1 MKLKLYYARKSGSL
15 AVRILIHELDLSC
28 EFIAVTQK
36 TYMTEN
42 KENFLT
48 INPKGRLPT
57 LVTEDNMVLT
67 ESQVIQQY
75 LADQYA
81 AQHNMPDLLPPVND
95 FRRYRV
101 LEWISFIRVDLHNL
115 YLLLI
120 NLEVPKDLKKNYFQ
134 PMFIKKLE
142 YSHKAL
148 ENKQYLMGDV
158 FTIADGYLFVI
169 LTWLKDLEINISDFP
184 NLEKYFLLLKQ
195 RPSIALSLKEK
206 NLIV

>member
-15 AVRILIHELDLSC
+15 AVRILMHELDLSC

-36 TYMTEN
+36 TYMTEH

-48 INPKGRLPT
+48 INPKGRLPA
-57 LVTEDNMVLT
+57 LITENNMVLT

-81 AQHNMPDLLPPVND
+81 AQHNMPDLLPPIND
-95 FRRYRV
+95 FRRYQV

-120 NLEVPKDLKKNYFQ
+120 NSEVPKDLKKNHFQ

-142 YSHKAL
+142 YPNKAL
-148 ENKQYLMGDV
+148 ENKQYLMGDI

-169 LTWLKDLEINISDFP
+169 LTWLQDLEINISDFP

-206 NLIV
+206 NLMA